1 MYKTKIQK
9 FGTLIDI
16 SKIFALTFFERQAI
30 FR

>member
-9 FGTLIDI
+9 FGTLIDL
-16 SKIFALTFFERQAI
+16 SKIFAITFFENQTI